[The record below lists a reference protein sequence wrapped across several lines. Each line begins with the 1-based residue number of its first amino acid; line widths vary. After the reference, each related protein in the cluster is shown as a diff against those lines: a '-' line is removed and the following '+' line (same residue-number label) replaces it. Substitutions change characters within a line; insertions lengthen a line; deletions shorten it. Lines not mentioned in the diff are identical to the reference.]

1 MTCRSAGVR
10 DERRRRREVMD
21 VFKRLRL
28 PTPDFATVLVVVV
41 ALAIFVLMTFE
52 LWVSHG
58 PGH

>member
-1 MTCRSAGVR
+1 MRP
-10 DERRRRREVMD
+10 EVMD
-21 VFKRLRL
+21 VLRRLRFRA
-28 PTPDFATVLVVVV
+28 PDFSTVLVVIV